1 MSTFNDVVRKLLEM
15 RNAIINKG
23 GRVNV
28 AKTNPSPDELIAGIN
43 SIDNNRPTIE
53 ASQGYVIITAERPN
67 TVIKVFNSSDEL
79 MGTQSTN
86 ASVGGQVSF
95 ALTASGFYTVKAYTN
110 TELLLWTNTVSITD
124 PGVYN
129 VKSGLTLEDYTWE
142 EINRAAK
149 NGYAKYMFKVWDTKK
164 LESFMGS
171 TSSTYIT
178 AYILGFDHDDKVGG
192 GKAGIT
198 FMLNRTSSKYK
209 HNDSSSTN
217 INGVSWVGSLIRANC
232 LKSGESY
239 YTYDLTVTESSE
251 GTYYVYDDV
260 NEEFVAQTLPA
271 EYVAG
276 TKYYTKTT
284 IGTDGAFIAGLP
296 AEMLN
301 YIVQVKKKTWKGYG
315 GDVQNTTQAAANEI
329 VITTKDWMFIPAD
342 CEVFG
347 NANRRLTGTGAYS
360 RFEIEGEP
368 YEAFKEFVEDRFRWS
383 TSSSDYRWFRSPCV
397 YSSSS
402 FAIWYNYGYSISNY
416 AYYTYYASL
425 CFCL

>member
-67 TVIKVFNSSDEL
+67 TVIKVFNGADQL

-95 ALTASGFYTVKAYTN
+95 SLTASGFYTVKAYTN
-110 TELLLWTNTVSITD
+110 TEILLWTNTVSITD

-129 VKSGLTLEDYTWE
+129 VKSGLALEDYTWE

-149 NGYAKYMFKVWDTKK
+149 NGYAKYMFKLWDTKK

-171 TSSTYIT
+171 TT
-178 AYILGFDHDDKVGG
+178 ASYRTAHIIGFDHDDKVNG

-198 FMLNRTSSKYK
+198 FMLERTSSKYK
-209 HNDSSSTN
+209 HHSSSSAN
-217 INGVSWVGSLIRANC
+217 INGISWEGSLIRANC

-239 YTYDLTVTESSE
+239 YTYDLTVTASSE

-260 NEEFVAQTLPA
+260 NEEFVSQSLPA
-271 EYVAG
+271 EFVAG

-284 IGTDGAFIAGLP
+284 IGTDGAFVAGLP

-315 GDVQNTTQAAANEI
+315 GDVQNTTQAAENKI

-347 NANRRLTGTGAYS
+347 KDDRFNIGVNAYS
-360 RFEIEGEP
+360 QFEVEGEC
-368 YEAFKEFVEDRFRWS
+368 YEAFKEYKENVFRYAES
-383 TSSSDYRWFRSPCV
+383 RWFRSPCV
-397 YSSSS
+397 S
-402 FAIWYNYGYSISNY
+402 YSISFAYWNTNGYSNY
-416 AYYTYYASL
+416 NSANNTYYASL

>member
-15 RNAIINKG
+15 RNAIVNKG

-43 SIDNNRPTIE
+43 SIDNDRPTIE
-53 ASQGYVIITAERPN
+53 ASEGYVIIAAERPN
-67 TVIKVFNSSDEL
+67 YMIKVFNSADEL
-79 MGTQSTN
+79 MGTQYTN
-86 ASVGGQVSF
+86 TSKGGSVSF
-95 ALTASGFYTVKAYTN
+95 ALNAPGFYTVKAYTN
-110 TELLLWTNTVSITD
+110 TEILVWTNTVSIVD

-129 VKSGLTLEDYTWE
+129 VKSGLKLEDYTWE

-149 NGYAKYMFKVWDTKK
+149 NNYAKYMFNAWDTKK
-164 LESFMGS
+164 LDSFMGS
-171 TSSTYIT
+171 TSASYVT
-178 AYILGFDHDDKVGG
+178 AHIIGFDHDDKVGG

-198 FMLNRTSSKYK
+198 FMLERTSSKYK
-209 HNDSSSTN
+209 HHNSSSTN
-217 INGVSWVGSLIRANC
+217 VNGVSWEGSLIRANC

-239 YTYDLTVTESSE
+239 YTYDLSVTAATE

-260 NEEFVAQTLPA
+260 NETFVAQSLPA

-296 AEMLN
+296 AEILN

-315 GDVQNTTQAAANEI
+315 GDVQNTTQAAENKI
-329 VITTKDWMFIPAD
+329 FMTTKDWMFIPSD
-342 CEVFG
+342 SEVFG
-347 NANRRLTGTGAYS
+347 EKDRFNVGTSAYS
-360 RFEIEGEP
+360 HFELEGNV
-368 YEAFKEFVEDRFRWS
+368 YEAFKNYKENVFRFAES
-383 TSSSDYRWFRSPCV
+383 RWFRSPCV
-397 YSSSS
+397 NFSNY
-402 FAIWYNYGYSISNY
+402 FAIWISSGYSNY
-416 AYYTYYASL
+416 YGAGNTYYASL

>member
-67 TVIKVFNSSDEL
+67 TVIKVFNGADQL

-95 ALTASGFYTVKAYTN
+95 SLTASGFYTVKAYTN
-110 TELLLWTNTVSITD
+110 TEILLWTNTVSITD

-129 VKSGLTLEDYTWE
+129 VKSGLALEDYTWE

-149 NGYAKYMFKVWDTKK
+149 NGYAKYMFKLWDTKK

-171 TSSTYIT
+171 TT
-178 AYILGFDHDDKVGG
+178 ASYRTAHIIGFDHDDKVNG

-198 FMLNRTSSKYK
+198 FMLERTSSKYK
-209 HNDSSSTN
+209 HHSSSSAN
-217 INGVSWVGSLIRANC
+217 INGISWEGSLIRANC

-239 YTYDLTVTESSE
+239 YTYDLTVTASSE

-260 NEEFVAQTLPA
+260 NEEFVSQSLPA
-271 EYVAG
+271 EFVAG

-284 IGTDGAFIAGLP
+284 IGTDGAFVAGLP

-315 GDVQNTTQAAANEI
+315 GDVQNTTQAAENKI

-347 NANRRLTGTGAYS
+347 KDDRFNIGVNAYS
-360 RFEIEGEP
+360 QFEVEGEC
-368 YEAFKEFVEDRFRWS
+368 YEAFKEYKENVFRYAES
-383 TSSSDYRWFRSPCV
+383 RWFRSPCV
-397 YSSSS
+397 S
-402 FAIWYNYGYSISNY
+402 YSISF
-416 AYYTYYASL
+416 AYWNTNGSSTSNSASYTYYTSL

>member
-1 MSTFNDVVRKLLEM
+1 MSTFNDVVRKFLEM

-43 SIDNNRPTIE
+43 SIDNNRQPIE
-53 ASQGYVIITAERPN
+53 AADGFVIITAERPN
-67 TVIKVFNSSDEL
+67 TVFKVFNSQDQL
-79 MGTQSTN
+79 MGTKSTN

-95 ALTASGFYTVKAYTN
+95 ALNASGFYTVKAYTN

-129 VKSGLTLEDYTWE
+129 VKSALKLEDYTWE

-149 NGYAKYMFKVWDTKK
+149 NGYAKYMFNIWDTKK

-171 TSSTYIT
+171 TNATYIT
-178 AYILGFDHDDKVGG
+178 AYIIGFDHDDKVGG

-198 FMLNRTSSKYK
+198 FMIERTSSKYK
-209 HNDSSSTN
+209 HHNSSSTN
-217 INGVSWVGSLIRANC
+217 VNGISWEGSLIRANC

-239 YTYDLTVTESSE
+239 YTYDLTVTAATE

-260 NEEFVAQTLPA
+260 NETFVAQSLPA
-271 EYVAG
+271 EFVEG
-276 TKYYTKTT
+276 VKYYTKTT

-296 AEMLN
+296 AEILN

-315 GDVQNTTQAAANEI
+315 GDIQNGTQASENNI
-329 VITTKDWMFIPAD
+329 VITTKDWMFIPSD
-342 CEVFG
+342 SEVFG
-347 NANRRLTGTGAYS
+347 NKDRTLTGTSAYS
-360 RFEIEGEP
+360 RFDLEGEA
-368 YEAFKEFVEDRFRWS
+368 YEAFRTFAERRFRMGGS
-383 TSSSDYRWFRSPCV
+383 NDRWFRSPSV
-397 YSSSS
+397 YDSYH
-402 FAIWYNYGYSISNY
+402 FAYWDNYGYSYYGSANNTNY
-416 AYYTYYASL
+416 APL